1 MEKRVALCPPSYS
14 CHGWLVR
21 DITQVNIKMIL
32 KHGNVA
38 MVTVP
43 QRNWDG
49 VKQSNSLHSQGALS
63 GILKECWSSKDRCWD
78 GLSASSTVKNGEG
91 DVITSSQALAEL
103 PHEDN
108 DISFSPSLLAVHLE
122 DL

>member
-1 MEKRVALCPPSYS
+1 
-14 CHGWLVR
+14 
-21 DITQVNIKMIL
+21 MIL

-63 GILKECWSSKDRCWD
+63 GILRKWSSKDRCWD
-78 GLSASSTVKNGEG
+78 VLSASSTVKNGEG